1 MLTVLTEDND
11 ILFVG
16 EDNFEQKV
24 LEENKQYLEG
34 YFAALVHEAQRKN
47 NQNMK

>member
-16 EDNFEQKV
+16 ENNFEQKV

-34 YFAALVHEAQRKN
+34 FYAALVHEAQRKI
-47 NQNMK
+47 NQQNK

>member
-1 MLTVLTEDND
+1 MLTLLTEDKD

-16 EDNFEQKV
+16 ENNFEQKV
-24 LEENKQYLEG
+24 LEENQQYLEG

-47 NQNMK
+47 NQQMK

>member
-16 EDNFEQKV
+16 ENNFEQKV
-24 LEENKQYLEG
+24 LEENHQYLEG
-34 YFAALVHEAQRKN
+34 YFAALVDEAQKN
-47 NQNMK
+47 QQMK